1 MLSYPPSQHLKARK
15 PKNPNA
21 QNATPTPPAIQK
33 EKKSQIPPH
42 RVYHLPSLHI
52 PHPSSPIPF
61 KCSSLSLPPQ
71 KCGLASNP
79 SGALSQL
86 IPLDTHLWRRASN
99 SPRQIRPIPLGP
111 PRLQQRR
118 HERQREARHQVRRH
132 EGGFEAVAGV
142 AREAGGVVAEVGEHL
157 WWLVGWLVVC
167 VLVGRKGRG

>member
-1 MLSYPPSQHLKARK
+1 MQHQRLLPSRK
-15 PKNPNA
+15 K
-21 QNATPTPPAIQK
+21 
-33 EKKSQIPPH
+33 KKSQIPPH

-79 SGALSQL
+79 SGALFQL
-86 IPLDTHLWRRASN
+86 TPLDTHLWRRASN

-118 HERQREARHQVRRH
+118 HKRQREARHQVRRH

-157 WWLVGWLVVC
+157 WWLVGWLCVCWWGGKVEGRSRVLIYVDREREDVC
-167 VLVGRKGRG
+167 VES